1 MELKELTQ
9 NILKFFKV
17 DSHSELPGRSM
28 QILESPG
35 CHDIFKPYLELCPD
49 LSVDWLQ
56 RVYQFY
62 CADRKEKKPDYTPVA
77 LSRILAR
84 FTYSDSVKTLYDCC
98 AGSGSLTIQQWLL
111 HPDAHF
117 ICEELDGNMIPI
129 LLFNLAIRNMNA
141 TVIQKNI
148 LTGEVRDSWDIR
160 RGSVFSSISKPMF
173 AVEEGNM
180 ADVAVSNP
188 PFNLNGPVSESLRG
202 GFDKITGNFAFV
214 ERCIQRTTGR
224 AALILPMGV
233 CTSKQEEPFRRRLVE
248 LGVLE
253 AVVAMPERMFESTPV
268 STCILLL
275 NKEKRSKDVMLVD
288 ASTLG
293 SVEERKQRGEGDAS
307 HFNRIYTKK
316 FNTFNDD
323 QIMALCDLLG
333 TEQKDYS
340 KSVSLEELKE
350 HDFSF
355 SLGPYK
361 EIDPIPNTL
370 HRDFNEIIRDLNH
383 IIHERNVLRISV
395 NKVWAKELGLT
406 ELIEQCSQSAEIS
419 RSLNQSLN
427 FKNYKVAEPIL
438 EDGYIKESNNKI
450 FCIENIDKS
459 KLSSIMPFFMNM
471 WKQHIYFLNNEE
483 NRLLAELR
491 NAMLPYLMSGDL
503 EITDA
508 V

>member
-1 MELKELTQ
+1 MELKELTK
-9 NILKFFKV
+9 NILEIFKV
-17 DSHSELPGRSM
+17 DSHSGLTRRIM
-28 QILESPG
+28 QILHSSE
-35 CHDIFKPYLELCPD
+35 CHQTFKAYLELCPD

-62 CADRKEKKPDYTPVA
+62 CADRKEKKQDYTPVA
-77 LSRILAR
+77 LSRIVAR
-84 FTYSDSVKTLYDCC
+84 FTDSEDVRTVYDCC

-111 HPDAHF
+111 HPHAHF
-117 ICEELDGNMIPI
+117 ICEELDGNVIPI

-148 LTGEVRDSWDIR
+148 LTGEGMDSWEIK
-160 RGSVFSSISKPMF
+160 RGCKYSSIIKPMF
-173 AVEEGNM
+173 TVEEGEM
-180 ADVAVSNP
+180 ADVTVSNP
-188 PFNLNGPVSESLRG
+188 PFNLNVSVSEGLRG
-202 GFDKITGNFAFV
+202 GFDRITGNFAFV
-214 ERCIQRTTGR
+214 ERCLQRTTGR

-268 STCILLL
+268 STCVLLL
-275 NKEKRSKDVMLVD
+275 NKKRSSKDVMLVD

-293 SVEERKQRGEGDAS
+293 SVEVREQRGEGNAS

-316 FNTFNDD
+316 FNTFSND
-323 QIMALCDLLG
+323 QISALCALLR

-340 KSVSLEELKE
+340 KSVSFEELEE
-350 HDFSF
+350 HGFSF
-355 SLGPYK
+355 SLGTYK
-361 EIDPIPNTL
+361 EIDPIPNTV

-383 IIHERNVLRISV
+383 IIRERNVLKISI

-406 ELIEQCSQSAEIS
+406 ELIEQCRQSAEIS

-427 FKNYKVAEPIL
+427 FKNYKVAAPIL

-491 NAMLPYLMSGDL
+491 DAMLPYLMSGDL